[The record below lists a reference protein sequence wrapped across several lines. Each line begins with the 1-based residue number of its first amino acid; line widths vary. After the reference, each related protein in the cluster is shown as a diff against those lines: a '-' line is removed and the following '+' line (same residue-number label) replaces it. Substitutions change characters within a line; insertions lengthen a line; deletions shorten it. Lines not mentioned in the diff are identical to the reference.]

1 MYAGLFLAERLYFD
15 PGKVIFE
22 FDLVQKIDRNQHN
35 HTNILS
41 IFRKIIYP
49 NLSNKFQVLYLYD
62 SVFGYGL
69 VIMRMVGWL
78 MFIYAT
84 FFTLKHYPE
93 KVPVFKF

>member
-1 MYAGLFLAERLYFD
+1 M
-15 PGKVIFE
+15 
-22 FDLVQKIDRNQHN
+22 
-35 HTNILS
+35 
-41 IFRKIIYP
+41 
-49 NLSNKFQVLYLYD
+49 LYLYD

-93 KVPVFKF
+93 KVENLKKLIE